1 MSAAQPNTKHAKSSE
16 VRPKGIPVRIYN
28 FFDSKVGLAILT
40 FLLTG
45 GLGTLATW
53 LVTEVQQIQASRI
66 AALHARATE
75 LSSLHTGVEANILQ
89 REIAADSFISAIEVG
104 AGDAEVGQLWQKY
117 EESANG
123 EVLTALQSHLV
134 ITGHTQD
141 GPDPGLFEG
150 KAWLFWRY
158 LSDVIQPRFA
168 SMHECLLE
176 VHNAYVAAGEP
187 LLNRLTKARLELSDC
202 KNDRDWNKFAYRFS
216 DAEKGP
222 NNANAK
228 EIEMTVSVG
237 DWDDFKTCLE
247 DYAYLLDLSARLE
260 ARAGQHEPFSVDGT
274 RWGGCSSWDDVCRE
288 RNFFETLPTTLRKS
302 CGLLDK
308 TYE

>member
-16 VRPKGIPVRIYN
+16 VRPKGILVRIYN

-247 DYAYLLDLSARLE
+247 DYAYLLDLSARL
-260 ARAGQHEPFSVDGT
+260 
-274 RWGGCSSWDDVCRE
+274 
-288 RNFFETLPTTLRKS
+288 
-302 CGLLDK
+302 
-308 TYE
+308 